1 MWIFQDILLSEKSEI
16 QAYLVS
22 CPPVREKGDGG
33 SNTSALCAK
42 EMQMNKPDRR
52 LGSSAG
58 RVGVGVEGEGSK
70 TPLCVWKDFPRIALR
85 ISQDVGHPAGTQRFQ
100 MNRSLT

>member
-16 QAYLVS
+16 RAYLVS
-22 CPPVREKGDGG
+22 CPPVREMGDGG

-58 RVGVGVEGEGSK
+58 RVGGGGLRGRVGGGGE
-70 TPLCVWKDFPRIALR
+70 
-85 ISQDVGHPAGTQRFQ
+85 QDTAVCLERLPQNST
-100 MNRSLT
+100 

>member
-1 MWIFQDILLSEKSEI
+1 ME
-16 QAYLVS
+16 VS
-22 CPPVREKGDGG
+22 VKYREKAWLD
-33 SNTSALCAK
+33 L
-42 EMQMNKPDRR
+42 
-52 LGSSAG
+52 
-58 RVGVGVEGEGSK
+58 GVGVEGEGSK